1 MSFSWQ
7 AEVWAAM
14 KDNRISRA
22 ELADY
27 LGFTPEYV
35 SNVLNK
41 KRNPSD
47 AEQKFRAALQI
58 IIEKKRSN
66 KSRG

>member
-1 MSFSWQ
+1 MSLSWQ

-14 KDNRISRA
+14 KDNCISRS
-22 ELADY
+22 ELANS

-47 AEQKFRAALQI
+47 AEQRFRAALQI
-58 IIEKKRSN
+58 IIAKKRSN
-66 KSRG
+66 K